1 MKNIKPISIWSN
13 GESKLATKMHLLG
26 NDNLIN
32 SVMFYYSLHAETGE
46 KLADGN
52 LVMSGE
58 DYESWQDNPYAWD
71 WAAKKLNLTLI
82 PEEKP
87 DEKTFDTKPIKT
99 LGIGQQNNLDY

>member
-13 GESKLATKMHLLG
+13 GESKLATKMHLSG

-46 KLADGN
+46 RLADGN

-71 WAAKKLNLTLI
+71 WVAKKLNLTLI
-82 PEEKP
+82 PEEG
-87 DEKTFDTKPIKT
+87 DQPI
-99 LGIGQQNNLDY
+99 QEEVE